1 MALQMTNVTAVVPKR
16 PKRSSFLGAA
26 AALGGAYSALPAD
39 VKKRIFN
46 WFAGE
51 DKGDAGDAV
60 NAVNAVDAG
69 DTTGDGQ
76 EVGPDVWEGQNE
88 SMLNAAENA
97 DGVLDRTSGWDET
110 PLEIIAEIPVENI
123 DELLA

>member
-39 VKKRIFN
+39 VKRRIFN

-51 DKGDAGDAV
+51 DKGDT
-60 NAVNAVDAG
+60 G
-69 DTTGDGQ
+69 DTGDTVGNGQ
-76 EVGPDVWEGQNE
+76 EVGPDIWEGQNE

-97 DGVLDRTSGWDET
+97 EGVLDKSSGWEET

-123 DELLA
+123 DELLT

>member
-51 DKGDAGDAV
+51 DKGDAGDA
-60 NAVNAVDAG
+60 G
-69 DTTGDGQ
+69 DTAGDGQ
-76 EVGPDVWEGQNE
+76 EVGPDIWEGQDE
-88 SMLNAAENA
+88 SMLNAAEGA
-97 DGVLDRTSGWDET
+97 EGVLDSSSGWDEA
-110 PLEIIAEIPVENI
+110 PLEVIAEIPVENI

>member
-1 MALQMTNVTAVVPKR
+1 MALKMTNVTAVVPKR

-39 VKKRIFN
+39 VKRRIFN
-46 WFAGE
+46 WVAGG
-51 DKGDAGDAV
+51 DKGDAGDSG
-60 NAVNAVDAG
+60 DTF

-76 EVGPDVWEGQNE
+76 EVGPDMWEGQNE

-97 DGVLDRTSGWDET
+97 EGVLDKSSGWDET

>member
-1 MALQMTNVTAVVPKR
+1 MALQMTNVTALVPKR
-16 PKRSSFLGAA
+16 PKRSAFLGAA

-39 VKKRIFN
+39 VKRRIFN

-51 DKGDAGDAV
+51 DKGDT
-60 NAVNAVDAG
+60 G
-69 DTTGDGQ
+69 DTGDTVGNGQ
-76 EVGPDVWEGQNE
+76 EVGPDIWEGQNE

-97 DGVLDRTSGWDET
+97 EGVLDKSSGWEET

>member
-1 MALQMTNVTAVVPKR
+1 MALKMTNVTAVVPKR

-39 VKKRIFN
+39 VKRRIFN
-46 WFAGE
+46 WVAG
-51 DKGDAGDAV
+51 DTGNTGDAGDTG
-60 NAVNAVDAG
+60 DTG

-76 EVGPDVWEGQNE
+76 EVGPDIWEGQNE

-97 DGVLDRTSGWDET
+97 DGVLDKSSGWGET

>member
-1 MALQMTNVTAVVPKR
+1 MALRMTNVTAVVPKR

-51 DKGDAGDAV
+51 DKGDAGNTGDT
-60 NAVNAVDAG
+60 G
-69 DTTGDGQ
+69 DTTSDGQ
-76 EVGPDVWEGQNE
+76 EAGPDVWEGQNE

-97 DGVLDRTSGWDET
+97 EGVLDRTSGWDET

-123 DELLA
+123 DELLV

>member
-1 MALQMTNVTAVVPKR
+1 MALKMTNVTAVVPKR

-39 VKKRIFN
+39 VKRRIFN

-51 DKGDAGDAV
+51 DKGDVVDAGDAV
-60 NAVNAVDAG
+60 N
-69 DTTGDGQ
+69 TTSDGQ

>member
-1 MALQMTNVTAVVPKR
+1 MALRMTNVTAVVPKR

-39 VKKRIFN
+39 VKRRIFN

-51 DKGDAGDAV
+51 DKGDTGD
-60 NAVNAVDAG
+60 AVDAG
-69 DTTGDGQ
+69 DTTGDTTVDGQ
-76 EVGPDVWEGQNE
+76 EVGPDIWEGQNE

-97 DGVLDRTSGWDET
+97 EGVLDKTSGWGET

>member
-1 MALQMTNVTAVVPKR
+1 MALKMTNVTAVVPKR

-51 DKGDAGDAV
+51 DKGDAGDS
-60 NAVNAVDAG
+60 G
-69 DTTGDGQ
+69 DTIVNGQ
-76 EVGPDVWEGQNE
+76 EVGPDMWEGQNE

-97 DGVLDRTSGWDET
+97 DGVLDKSSGWEET

-123 DELLA
+123 DELLT

>member
-39 VKKRIFN
+39 VKRRIFN

-51 DKGDAGDAV
+51 DKGDAGDT
-60 NAVNAVDAG
+60 G
-69 DTTGDGQ
+69 DTIGNGQDDGQ
-76 EVGPDVWEGQNE
+76 EVGPDIWEGQNE

-97 DGVLDRTSGWDET
+97 EGVLDKTSGWGET

-123 DELLA
+123 DELLV

>member
-1 MALQMTNVTAVVPKR
+1 MALRMTNVTAVVPKR

-51 DKGDAGDAV
+51 DKGDAGDTD
-60 NAVNAVDAG
+60 NTTGN
-69 DTTGDGQ
+69 TTGDGQ

-123 DELLA
+123 DELLT

>member
-39 VKKRIFN
+39 VKRRIFN

-51 DKGDAGDAV
+51 DKGDAG
-60 NAVNAVDAG
+60 NTVDAGDTG

-76 EVGPDVWEGQNE
+76 EVGPDIWEGQNE

-97 DGVLDRTSGWDET
+97 EGVLDKSSGWDET

>member
-51 DKGDAGDAV
+51 DKGDA
-60 NAVNAVDAG
+60 VDAGDTGDTTG

>member
-51 DKGDAGDAV
+51 DKGDGG
-60 NAVNAVDAG
+60 DAG
-69 DTTGDGQ
+69 DTIGDGQDDGQ
-76 EVGPDVWEGQNE
+76 EVGPD
-88 SMLNAAENA
+88 
-97 DGVLDRTSGWDET
+97 
-110 PLEIIAEIPVENI
+110 I
-123 DELLA
+123 

>member
-51 DKGDAGDAV
+51 DKGDV
-60 NAVNAVDAG
+60 G
-69 DTTGDGQ
+69 DTGNNTGDTAGDGQ
-76 EVGPDVWEGQNE
+76 EVGPDIWEGQNE

-97 DGVLDRTSGWDET
+97 EGVLDKSSDWAES

>member
-39 VKKRIFN
+39 VKRRIFN

-51 DKGDAGDAV
+51 DKGDTGDAGDTT
-60 NAVNAVDAG
+60 G

-76 EVGPDVWEGQNE
+76 EVGPDIWEGQNE

-97 DGVLDRTSGWDET
+97 DGVLDKTSGWDET

>member
-39 VKKRIFN
+39 VKRRIFN
-46 WFAGE
+46 WVAGE
-51 DKGDAGDAV
+51 DKGDAGDTV
-60 NAVNAVDAG
+60 
-69 DTTGDGQ
+69 DTTSDGQ
-76 EVGPDVWEGQNE
+76 EVGPDIWEGQNE

-97 DGVLDRTSGWDET
+97 DGVLDKSSDWAES

-123 DELLA
+123 DELLV

>member
-1 MALQMTNVTAVVPKR
+1 MALKMTNVTAVVPKR

-51 DKGDAGDAV
+51 DKGDTG
-60 NAVNAVDAG
+60 DAG
-69 DTTGDGQ
+69 DTTSDGQ
-76 EVGPDVWEGQNE
+76 EVGPDIWEGQNE

-97 DGVLDRTSGWDET
+97 DGVLDKSSGWEET

>member
-39 VKKRIFN
+39 VKRRIFN

-51 DKGDAGDAV
+51 DKGDAGDTV
-60 NAVNAVDAG
+60 
-69 DTTGDGQ
+69 DTTSDGQ
-76 EVGPDVWEGQNE
+76 EVGPDIWEGQNE

-97 DGVLDRTSGWDET
+97 DGVLDKSSDWAES

-123 DELLA
+123 DELLS

>member
-46 WFAGE
+46 WVAGE
-51 DKGDAGDAV
+51 DNGEAK
-60 NAVNAVDAG
+60 VDAG
-69 DTTGDGQ
+69 GAGYTAGDGQ
-76 EVGPDVWEGQNE
+76 KVGPNIWEGQNE
-88 SMLNAAENA
+88 STLNASEGA
-97 DGVLDRTSGWDET
+97 DGILDSSNGWAES
-110 PLEIIAEIPVENI
+110 PIGVIAEIPVENI

>member
-46 WFAGE
+46 WVAGE
-51 DKGDAGDAV
+51 DKGDTGDS
-60 NAVNAVDAG
+60 G
-69 DTTGDGQ
+69 DTIGNGQ
-76 EVGPDVWEGQNE
+76 EVGPDIWEGQNE

-97 DGVLDRTSGWDET
+97 DGVLDKSSGWAET

-123 DELLA
+123 DELLT

>member
-46 WFAGE
+46 WVAGE
-51 DKGDAGDAV
+51 DKGEDKGDV
-60 NAVNAVDAG
+60 GGVGNTV
-69 DTTGDGQ
+69 GDGQ
-76 EVGPDVWEGQNE
+76 EVGPNIWEGQNE
-88 SMLNAAENA
+88 SMLNASDGA
-97 DGVLDRTSGWDET
+97 DGILDSSSGWSES
-110 PLEIIAEIPVENI
+110 PIGVIAEIPVENI

>member
-39 VKKRIFN
+39 VKRRIFN
-46 WFAGE
+46 WFADEDNGE

-60 NAVNAVDAG
+60 
-69 DTTGDGQ
+69 DTTSDGQ
-76 EVGPDVWEGQNE
+76 EVGPDVWESQNE

-97 DGVLDRTSGWDET
+97 DGVLDKSSDWAES

>member
-39 VKKRIFN
+39 VKRRIFN

-51 DKGDAGDAV
+51 DKGDAGDS
-60 NAVNAVDAG
+60 G
-69 DTTGDGQ
+69 DTIGNGQ
-76 EVGPDVWEGQNE
+76 EVGPDIWEGQNE

-97 DGVLDRTSGWDET
+97 EGVLDKSSDWAET

-123 DELLA
+123 DELLT

>member
-46 WFAGE
+46 WVAGE
-51 DKGDAGDAV
+51 DKGDAGNTGDAG
-60 NAVNAVDAG
+60 DSG
-69 DTTGDGQ
+69 DTTGNGQ
-76 EVGPDVWEGQNE
+76 EVGPDIWEGQNE

-97 DGVLDRTSGWDET
+97 EGVLDKTSGWGET

>member
-1 MALQMTNVTAVVPKR
+1 MALRMTNVTAVVPKR

-39 VKKRIFN
+39 VKRRIFN
-46 WFAGE
+46 WFADEDNGE
-51 DKGDAGDAV
+51 DKGDAGDTV
-60 NAVNAVDAG
+60 N
-69 DTTGDGQ
+69 TTGDGQ
-76 EVGPDVWEGQNE
+76 EVGPDIWEGQNE

-97 DGVLDRTSGWDET
+97 DGVLDKSSDWAES

>member
-26 AALGGAYSALPAD
+26 AALGGAYSALPSD

-51 DKGDAGDAV
+51 DKGDAGDAG
-60 NAVNAVDAG
+60 DAG
-69 DTTGDGQ
+69 DTVGEGQ
-76 EVGPDVWEGQNE
+76 EVGPDTWEGQNE
-88 SMLNAAENA
+88 FMLNAAEGA
-97 DGVLDRTSGWDET
+97 DGVLDSSSGWDEA
-110 PLEIIAEIPVENI
+110 PLEIIAEIPVDNI
-123 DELLA
+123 GELPA

>member
-39 VKKRIFN
+39 VKRRIFN

-51 DKGDAGDAV
+51 DKGDAGDTV
-60 NAVNAVDAG
+60 
-69 DTTGDGQ
+69 DTTSDGQ
-76 EVGPDVWEGQNE
+76 EVGPDIWEGQNE

-97 DGVLDRTSGWDET
+97 DGVLDKSSDWAES

-123 DELLA
+123 DELLV

>member
-1 MALQMTNVTAVVPKR
+1 MALRMTNVTAVVPKR

-51 DKGDAGDAV
+51 DKGDAGDTG
-60 NAVNAVDAG
+60 NTTG

-123 DELLA
+123 DELLT

>member
-1 MALQMTNVTAVVPKR
+1 MLFRSQMTNVTAVVPKR

-39 VKKRIFN
+39 VKRRIFN

-51 DKGDAGDAV
+51 DKGDT
-60 NAVNAVDAG
+60 G
-69 DTTGDGQ
+69 DTGDTVGNGQ
-76 EVGPDVWEGQNE
+76 EVGPDIWEGQNE

-97 DGVLDRTSGWDET
+97 EGVLDKSSGWEET

>member
-51 DKGDAGDAV
+51 DKGDAGNTGDTG
-60 NAVNAVDAG
+60 DTG

-76 EVGPDVWEGQNE
+76 EVGPDIWEGQNE

-97 DGVLDRTSGWDET
+97 DGVLDKTIGWGET

>member
-39 VKKRIFN
+39 VKRRIFN

-51 DKGDAGDAV
+51 DKGDAGDVADTAV
-60 NAVNAVDAG
+60 
-69 DTTGDGQ
+69 DGQ
-76 EVGPDVWEGQNE
+76 EVGPDMWEGQNE

-97 DGVLDRTSGWDET
+97 EGVLDKTSGWDET

>member
-39 VKKRIFN
+39 VKRRIFN
-46 WFAGE
+46 WVAGE
-51 DKGDAGDAV
+51 DKGDV
-60 NAVNAVDAG
+60 G
-69 DTTGDGQ
+69 DTGDTIENGQ
-76 EVGPDVWEGQNE
+76 EVGPDIWEGQNE

-97 DGVLDRTSGWDET
+97 DGVLDKSSDWAET

-123 DELLA
+123 DELLT

>member
-1 MALQMTNVTAVVPKR
+1 MALQMTNVTAVVPKH

-51 DKGDAGDAV
+51 DKGD
-60 NAVNAVDAG
+60 DAG

-76 EVGPDVWEGQNE
+76 EVGPDIWEGQNE
-88 SMLNAAENA
+88 SMLNAAEN
-97 DGVLDRTSGWDET
+97 DEGVLDRTSGWDET

>member
-51 DKGDAGDAV
+51 DKGDVGDSGGTIE
-60 NAVNAVDAG
+60 N
-69 DTTGDGQ
+69 GQ
-76 EVGPDVWEGQNE
+76 EVGPDIWEGQNE

-97 DGVLDRTSGWDET
+97 EGVLDKASDWAET

-123 DELLA
+123 DELLT

>member
-39 VKKRIFN
+39 VKRRIFN

-51 DKGDAGDAV
+51 DKGDAGDTV
-60 NAVNAVDAG
+60 
-69 DTTGDGQ
+69 DTTSDGQ
-76 EVGPDVWEGQNE
+76 EVGPDIWEGQNE

-97 DGVLDRTSGWDET
+97 DGVLDKSSDWAES
-110 PLEIIAEIPVENI
+110 PLEVIAEIPVENI
-123 DELLA
+123 DELLV